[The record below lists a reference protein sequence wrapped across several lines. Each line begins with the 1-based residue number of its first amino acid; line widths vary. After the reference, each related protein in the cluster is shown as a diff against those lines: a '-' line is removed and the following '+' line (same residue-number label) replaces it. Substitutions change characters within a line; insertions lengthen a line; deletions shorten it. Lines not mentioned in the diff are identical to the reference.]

1 MPSFRVRLFAA
12 HREAAGASSV
22 VVELRPGAR
31 VRDARLALFEALPS
45 IRANAG
51 TTVIAVNGQFA
62 PDDQPLRGGD
72 ELAAFPPVAG
82 G

>member
-12 HREAAGASSV
+12 HREAAGRASV
-22 VVELRPGAR
+22 TITLEAGAR
-31 VRDARLALFEALPS
+31 VRDARAALEQSVPA
-45 IRANAG
+45 IGDVGGA
-51 TTVIAVNGQFA
+51 TVIAVNGQFA
-62 PDDQPLRGGD
+62 DDDRPLRAGD